1 MLKRKYKI
9 GMYLLIILCA
19 IGGGIYFV
27 LSNTNEGN
35 EQKIDIEATPI
46 PERRGVISE
55 VLYGSLESSFASEG
69 EVSVEES
76 DFVEYNDKIVGEE
89 KITLNIHKGDDI
101 TKGDVLYQI
110 DNKSVKSKVNG
121 KVISVEQT
129 NEMVKVILLDNS
141 KLKISVYLPLEQ
153 FQLLNYESAVTILS
167 DGQSIKGEIEDLDY
181 RMVEDKIKV
190 DVSMDTYIMP
200 GRTVDVQIALGE
212 TKEMLFI
219 PAKSVVSMGDISY
232 CYLVDDE
239 SGENKEYVKQE
250 VTIGNT
256 YTYIEKNI
264 ASQYVEV
271 LSGLS
276 EGQWVFREEQ

>member
-141 KLKISVYLPLEQ
+141 KLKISVYLQLEQ

-264 ASQYVEV
+264 AFQYVEV

>member
-121 KVISVEQT
+121 KVIGVEQT

-264 ASQYVEV
+264 AFQYVEV